1 MVNWGVRQNFQKSEK
16 LANSPQLPSNVRAQN
31 QGFFMLSETDF
42 RKCCITKDLG
52 TEDDFIWEKRR
63 KHLGVKKWTPKK
75 FQEHLTQCISGLFS
89 FLSMHKSDTQKNQC
103 LIKSKRVK
111 YIENKC

>member
-42 RKCCITKDLG
+42 RKC
-52 TEDDFIWEKRR
+52 
-63 KHLGVKKWTPKK
+63 
-75 FQEHLTQCISGLFS
+75 
-89 FLSMHKSDTQKNQC
+89 
-103 LIKSKRVK
+103 
-111 YIENKC
+111 